1 MLIDLKFLSE
11 TDVSDFV
18 VVIGAGPA
26 GISLCNELHERKIRT
41 VLIESGSF
49 DYSAENQ
56 SLNEGLVD
64 RSDGSLPHEDIH
76 LWRMRM
82 FGGGSNIWGGACV
95 KYDHADFIEPH
106 SGKGWPIPFSEV
118 SRYYGQAA
126 EYFGIPDSYDQFDE
140 VIDGLRG
147 TSDFETKSWLKAKNN
162 TNFGFKF
169 RKTFEASRFVH
180 LLTKFNLVN
189 LNYSSDNNSVDSVD
203 LANLDGRTFNLV
215 STRVVLCMGG
225 IEIPRILLSSDNKQG
240 NRLDGHNR
248 NIGAFYS
255 PHINITHG
263 LLLLKPGVGSKPN
276 YLEFDDA
283 VEKRVFV
290 SLKESSLTANPAKYL
305 NVKWT
310 LEPFGAVD
318 KNVLSS
324 PLSRL
329 FYNSDTSDQLKAAL
343 LKKSPHLFALNG
355 AFDQTP
361 YKDSRISLYGE
372 VDSLGVK
379 KVKLSHRV
387 NEDDFAKIANT
398 FKAFAHQIGEL
409 DLGRFSYIDP
419 RDAFMAQGGGA
430 SHHIGTTRMAD
441 DSSDGVVDSNC
452 RVFGMSNLFIC
463 SSSIFPTP
471 GHANPTYT
479 IVAFA
484 VRLAEFLSKEVE
496 L

>member
-1 MLIDLKFLSE
+1 ME
-11 TDVSDFV
+11 
-18 VVIGAGPA
+18 
-26 GISLCNELHERKIRT
+26 NENVRGKLEHLER
-41 VLIESGSF
+41 
-49 DYSAENQ
+49 
-56 SLNEGLVD
+56 
-64 RSDGSLPHEDIH
+64 
-76 LWRMRM
+76 
-82 FGGGSNIWGGACV
+82 ACV
-95 KYDHADFIEPH
+95 KYDNADFIKQH
-106 SGKGWPIPFSEV
+106 SGKGWPIPFSEI
-118 SRYYGQAA
+118 SRYYRKAD
-126 EYFGIPDSYDQFDE
+126 EYLGIPDRYDQVDE

-180 LLTKFNLVN
+180 LLTNFNLVN
-189 LNYSSDNNSVDSVD
+189 LNYSSDKNSVDSID
-203 LANLDGRTFNLV
+203 SRNLDGRNFNLV
-215 STRVVLCMGG
+215 TKRVVLCMGG
-225 IEIPRILLSSDNKQG
+225 IEIPRILLSSDYKQG
-240 NRLDGHNR
+240 NRLNGENR
-248 NIGAFYS
+248 NKGAFYS

-283 VEKRVFV
+283 VEKRLFV
-290 SLKESSLTANPAKYL
+290 SVRDASLTSNPEKYL

-310 LEPFGAVD
+310 LETFGIVD

-329 FYNSDTSDQLKAAL
+329 FYNSDTTDQLRAAL
-343 LKKSPHLFALNG
+343 LKESPHLFALNG

-361 YKDSRISLYGE
+361 YKDSRISLYNE

-387 NEDDFAKIANT
+387 QEDDFAKIANT

-419 RDAFMAQGGGA
+419 RDAFMGQGGGA

-441 DSSDGVVDSNC
+441 DPSDGAVDSDC

-484 VRLAEFLSKEVE
+484 VRLAEFLIKEVE
-496 L
+496 R